1 MHLVR
6 GNIISI
12 PACVHLKSAWDKR
25 SLLVAVPS
33 PPPPLPGETEARQC
47 LRKPDTNRVPR
58 QHSFARKYI
67 MTLNWLTPFADSLV
81 NSDWFELVIYFHI
94 SEQDDE
100 LDVFTVNFSDNSD
113 LRRGFKASLR
123 DFWDRDIT
131 RRTAKSNRY
140 YVFRK

>member
-12 PACVHLKSAWDKR
+12 PACVHLKSACDKR
-25 SLLVAVPS
+25 SLRVAVP
-33 PPPPLPGETEARQC
+33 PPPPPGETEARQR

-94 SEQDDE
+94 SEEDDE

-113 LRRGFKASLR
+113 L
-123 DFWDRDIT
+123 
-131 RRTAKSNRY
+131 
-140 YVFRK
+140 